1 MVQGALTLGVGD
13 DKPFVIFGGF
23 ELTLLPVAFETFRHE
38 DLVIS

>member
-23 ELTLLPVAFETFRHE
+23 ELTLLPAFETFRHE